1 MESVTINLS
10 LNRYVSLL
18 CAIALFVAVLSL
30 PIIYYAGLR
39 VLVFIGALLIIIK
52 HYKAKNYWLLLFIGI
67 AILFNPIIPI
77 YLYQKALWI
86 PLDIIAGLLFLL
98 DFLLI
103 LKRTSKKEVIKGKTV
118 QKVQDRTRSRDRIF

>member
-1 MESVTINLS
+1 MESVTVKFNY
-10 LNRYVSLL
+10 NRYVSLI
-18 CAIALFVAVLSL
+18 CAITLFVAVLSL
-30 PIIYYAGLR
+30 PIIYYTGLR

-52 HYKAKNYWLLLFIGI
+52 HYKAKNYWLLFFIGI

-98 DFLLI
+98 DFLWSF
-103 LKRTSKKEVIKGKTV
+103 KTTSKKEVTKGKAIR
-118 QKVQDRTRSRDRIF
+118 KVQERTRSRDRIF